1 VAERHQVLVVGG
13 GFGGLSVTK
22 ALAHADV
29 DVTIV
34 DRTNHHLFQPL
45 LYQVATGILS
55 EGVIAPPLRGVIK
68 NQANARTVLA
78 EVTRFD
84 LDTKTVHGVSPDGR
98 PLQRRYDTLVVA
110 GGATHAYFGHDEW
123 AAFAPGLKSL
133 EDAVSIRRRIL
144 MAFEEAE
151 RTEDAEAHAAL
162 LTFVVVGGGP
172 TGVEMAGAIAEVAH
186 EALLREFDRI
196 DPSTARVVLIEAGP
210 RVLPVFPEDL
220 AAYAV
225 RHLQG
230 MGVEVMTNTRV
241 TGFDAAGVILEHGR
255 IEAATRVW
263 GAGVQAAPI
272 ARTLQAEHDRAG
284 RVVVAPDLSLSGHP
298 EVFIVG
304 DAAAAISDGKPVPGI
319 APAAKQMGAY
329 VGRLIAARLKG
340 KPPPAPFRYRHEGD
354 LATIGRN
361 AAVLRL
367 RGVRLHGFP
376 AWVFWGVAH
385 VYFLIGVRNRVAVA
399 LDWFWSY
406 LTRQRSARLIT
417 GLPAD

>member
-1 VAERHQVLVVGG
+1 VVIVGG
-13 GFGGLSVTK
+13 GFGGLSAAR
-22 ALAHADV
+22 ALARAPAEVVVV
-29 DVTIV
+29 DA
-34 DRTNHHLFQPL
+34 RNHHTFQPL
-45 LYQVATGILS
+45 LYQVATAALS
-55 EGVIAPPLRGVIK
+55 PAEIAWPIRHLLRRQK
-68 NQANARTVLA
+68 NARVLLARAECVDLVGRRLLTDAGPLAYDWLVLA
-78 EVTRFD
+78 
-84 LDTKTVHGVSPDGR
+84 P
-98 PLQRRYDTLVVA
+98 
-110 GGATHAYFGHDEW
+110 GASHAYFGHDEW

-151 RTEDAEAHAAL
+151 RSEDATAHAAL

-210 RVLPVFPEDL
+210 RVLPAFPEDL

-225 RHLQG
+225 RHLHG

-241 TGFDAAGVILEHGR
+241 TGFDAGGVILEHGR
-255 IEAATRVW
+255 IDAATRVW
-263 GAGVQAAPI
+263 GAGVQAAPL
-272 ARTLQAEHDRAG
+272 ARTLEAEHDRAG
-284 RVVVAPDLSLSGHP
+284 RVLVAADLSLPAHP

-304 DAAAAISDGKPVPGI
+304 DAAAATSQGKPVPGI

-329 VGRLIAARLKG
+329 VGRVIAARLAG
-340 KPPPAPFRYRHEGD
+340 KAPPAPFRYRHEGD

-367 RGVRLHGFP
+367 RGVRLHGFL
-376 AWVFWGVAH
+376 AWMFWGVAH